1 MKYAYFPGCKIPDH
15 LPEYDIATRAVL
27 DRLGVR
33 LVDLEFNC
41 CGYPVRHQSFEA
53 SVLSGARNLA
63 IARKE
68 HLTIVTPCKCCFG
81 NLKHVEY
88 WMKQRPVLREK
99 INKMLAKEGLKWD
112 NDIRVIHLLTLLA
125 EDVGEDEIKPKIV
138 NPLKKLKVAPHYGC
152 HALRPGEVVQ
162 FDNPL
167 TPTIFEKLI
176 QLTGAKSVDWPL
188 RLECCGNPLW
198 EKNNRLSIKLMNKKL
213 RDASESGADIMA
225 TACTYCQIQFEQ
237 VRRNLPEDK
246 QKNPELEA
254 VLYVQILGS
263 ALGLGGFDL
272 DFKKSK

>member
-1 MKYAYFPGCKIPDH
+1 MKYAYFPGCKIPYH
-15 LPEYDIATRAVL
+15 LPEYDIAVRAVL
-27 DRLGVR
+27 DRLEVR
-33 LVDLEFNC
+33 LVDLNFNC

-63 IARKE
+63 VARKE

-81 NLKHVEY
+81 SLKHVEY

-99 INKMLAKEGLKWD
+99 INRILAEEGLKWD

-125 EDVGEDEIKPKIV
+125 EDVGEDAIKQRII
-138 NPLKKLKVAPHYGC
+138 NPLKDLKIAAHYGC

-167 TPTIFEKLI
+167 APTIFEKLI
-176 QLTGAKSVDWPL
+176 HLTGAETIDWPL
-188 RLECCGNPLW
+188 RLECCGSPLW

-213 RDASESGADIMA
+213 RNAYESGADIIA

-237 VRRNLPEDK
+237 VRSGLPEDK
-246 QKNPELEA
+246 QKFFELKA
-254 VLYVQILGS
+254 VLYPQILGNS
-263 ALGLGGFDL
+263 MGIKDKQINKWR
-272 DFKKSK
+272 DK

>member
-1 MKYAYFPGCKIPDH
+1 MKYAYFPGCKIPEH
-15 LPEYDIATRAVL
+15 VPEYDTATRAVL

-33 LVDLEFNC
+33 LADLEFNC

-88 WMKQRPVLREK
+88 WMKQRPLLRRK
-99 INKMLAKEGLKWD
+99 INKTLAKEGLKWD

-125 EDVGEDEIKPKIV
+125 EDVGEDAIKSSIV
-138 NPLKKLKVAPHYGC
+138 NPLKNLKIAPHYGC

-176 QLTGAKSVDWPL
+176 QLTGAKPIDWPL

-213 RDASESGADIMA
+213 RDASESGADLIA

-237 VRRNLPEDK
+237 VRRNLPEEK
-246 QKNPELEA
+246 QKVPGLRA
-254 VLYVQILGS
+254 VLYPWILGD
-263 ALGLGGFDL
+263 AMGLGGFEI
-272 DFKKSK
+272 